1 MVLGCQ
7 HRGWKI
13 IRGCA
18 VPAMCL
24 SNALKK
30 ENISKIPMSFVSDI
44 LPASV
49 SLVLLPGVL
58 SFMHS
63 APASCRNFQS
73 KTVLSTPLPPVKC
86 ISKMLFSGSL
96 SDGAE
101 IRGTVISSNRR
112 FDSSTI
118 CSRALALAGSHWWAP
133 RQLSR
138 PHWLP
143 LGVLPTHPQELLT
156 SGRFT
161 HTWKSQPEE

>member
-1 MVLGCQ
+1 
-7 HRGWKI
+7 
-13 IRGCA
+13 
-18 VPAMCL
+18 
-24 SNALKK
+24 
-30 ENISKIPMSFVSDI
+30 
-44 LPASV
+44 
-49 SLVLLPGVL
+49 
-58 SFMHS
+58 MHS

-73 KTVLSTPLPPVKC
+73 KRVPSTPLLPVKW

-101 IRGTVISSNRR
+101 IRVTVISSNRR
-112 FDSSTI
+112 FDPSTI

-138 PHWLP
+138 PHRLP

-161 HTWKSQPEE
+161 HTHGTASLKSKMITRNPRWSAYSNGYRLRHFVLPWMGLPFWSDPLSTS